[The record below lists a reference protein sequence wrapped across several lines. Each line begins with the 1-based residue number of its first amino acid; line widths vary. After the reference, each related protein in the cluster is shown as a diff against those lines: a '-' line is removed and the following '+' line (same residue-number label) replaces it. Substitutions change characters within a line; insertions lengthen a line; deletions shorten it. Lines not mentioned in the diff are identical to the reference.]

1 MTRLA
6 TAAVVTMSI
15 ALGAAP
21 ASAHRLDEYLQA
33 MRVDVRTGGI
43 VVELDLTPGASIA
56 PAILAVLDPVPE
68 DELISNAGSADLIRN
83 FHVTLD
89 ARPLALRGWSR
100 VFPSPAEL
108 QDGNGVVRL
117 VLEAEFEQSRGSHQ
131 VVIDN
136 GYRRDVG
143 VYLANVL
150 RPESGAIT
158 ITAQRRD
165 PRQQT
170 LVIDYGVGHP
180 LLIRA
185 SWMAFAALLIAFSW
199 YRRR

>member
-1 MTRLA
+1 
-6 TAAVVTMSI
+6 MSI

-56 PAILAVLDPVPE
+56 PAILAVLDP
-68 DELISNAGSADLIRN
+68 DSDGLIEPAERDRYVADLIRN